1 MDDEL
6 QKVLRFA
13 RERGPYVL
21 REAGKALGWPEADE
35 R

>member
-6 QKVLRFA
+6 QKVVRFA

-21 REAGKALGWPEADE
+21 REAGKALGWPEAD
-35 R
+35 RR